1 MQTFSGTDILDLLKQ
16 FMKNCPES
24 PPLGGS
30 LGALKA
36 GMVEEEDPH
45 YDYAWD
51 PGAVA
56 VAMNTVMHIP
66 MSCII
71 YYKILCPKYYKI
83 AGLLQRVVPWGLI
96 KCVHRLAG
104 SNGKGPSNESTATEV
119 TKLKNRK

>member
-1 MQTFSGTDILDLLKQ
+1 
-16 FMKNCPES
+16 MKNCPES

-66 MSCII
+66 MLCVLHI
-71 YYKILCPKYYKI
+71 YYKILSLKYYQ
-83 AGLLQRVVPWGLI
+83 LLDCCSEWSLGV
-96 KCVHRLAG
+96 
-104 SNGKGPSNESTATEV
+104 
-119 TKLKNRK
+119 

>member
-30 LGALKA
+30 LSALKQ

-51 PGAVA
+51 PGAIGVA
-56 VAMNTVMHIP
+56 VNTVIHTHTNIMYVLF
-66 MSCII
+66 II
-71 YYKILCPKYYKI
+71 KFCVQNIIK
-83 AGLLQRVVPWGLI
+83 LLDCCSEWSLGV
-96 KCVHRLAG
+96 
-104 SNGKGPSNESTATEV
+104 
-119 TKLKNRK
+119 

>member
-66 MSCII
+66 MLCVLHI
-71 YYKILCPKYYKI
+71 YYKILSLKYYQ
-83 AGLLQRVVPWGLI
+83 LLDCCSEWSLGV
-96 KCVHRLAG
+96 
-104 SNGKGPSNESTATEV
+104 
-119 TKLKNRK
+119 

>member
-66 MSCII
+66 MLCVLHI
-71 YYKILCPKYYKI
+71 YYKILSLKYYQ
-83 AGLLQRVVPWGLI
+83 LLDCCSEWSLGVCYNVFTKWLEVMVKVQAMNQLPP
-96 KCVHRLAG
+96 RLQ
-104 SNGKGPSNESTATEV
+104 N
-119 TKLKNRK
+119 